1 VYSDV
6 KEWLANVRTK
16 GALFEEITKRQGWE
30 ELFGITDSR
39 GHHRGDSAAILRQK
53 ILQMPREE
61 LARVLIY
68 LDTKA
73 GHKHTEDLD
82 DDLEISGVT
91 LNRSRDMWFWR
102 EASAREM
109 RAQLNLRDR
118 SKIGDWAFKS
128 REQLLDIIEDKIRKG
143 QW

>member
-1 VYSDV
+1 MD
-6 KEWLANVRTK
+6 EWLANVPNR
-16 GALFEEITKRQGWE
+16 GALFEEITKRPGWAE
-30 ELFGITDSR
+30 HFGITDSR
-39 GHHRGDSAAILRQK
+39 GQHRGDASEILREKMQK
-53 ILQMPREE
+53 MPLKEM
-61 LARVLIY
+61 ARVSIY

-73 GHKHTEDLD
+73 GHKHAEELNPD
-82 DDLEISGVT
+82 DDLEISSVAI
-91 LNRSRDMWFWR
+91 NRSRDMWFWR

-128 REQLLDIIEDKIRKG
+128 REQLLDIIEDMIRKG

>member
-1 VYSDV
+1 VG
-6 KEWLANVRTK
+6 EWLANVPNR
-16 GALFEEITKRQGWE
+16 GALFEEITKRPGWE
-30 ELFGITDSR
+30 EHFGITDSR
-39 GHHRGDSAAILRQK
+39 GYHRGDSAAILRQK

-61 LARVLIY
+61 MARVLIY

-73 GHKHTEDLD
+73 GHKHIEELDD
-82 DDLEISGVT
+82 DDLEISGVSI
-91 LNRSRDMWFWR
+91 NRSRDMWFWR

-128 REQLLDIIEDKIRKG
+128 REQLLDIIEDMIRKG